1 MTIIAETAYG
11 DAETRGKVRAW
22 KQKLARDFA
31 IFDSAYHRL
40 GGGDLRKLPMD
51 LVLCSCSGRQRAFEK
66 INKLLGPGATLEAKH
81 LNGKSV
87 LWSIYKPSNGIILND
102 DPSFTQNCV
111 AINYIIAGEMPNH
124 MGGIVIGLWTLEVPD
139 HALGRAVERS
149 RFLHPGAI
157 IREAHQNLLEL
168 PSNIISE
175 RPNFVDHSLPG
186 VYIKAGPGCFV
197 GHLIMAKAASS
208 SDPMLNIHARVKT
221 WLSNDQLHENQ
232 IGLNDK
238 GEPGK
243 RLGDGW
249 LLPHPYKQIDEDEDY
264 FLVSGWERLNP

>member
-1 MTIIAETAYG
+1 MTVISQTSYG
-11 DAETRGKVRAW
+11 DAETRGKVRLW

-40 GGGDLRKLPMD
+40 GAGDLRKLPLD
-51 LVLCSCSGRQRAFEK
+51 LVLCSRCGRQRASEK

-81 LNGKSV
+81 LNGTSV
-87 LWSIYKPSNGIILND
+87 LWSIYKPSNNVILND

-111 AINYIIAGEMPNH
+111 TINYIIAGEVPGR
-124 MGGIVIGLWTLEVPD
+124 MGGIVNGLWTLEVPD

-149 RFLHPGAI
+149 RSLHPGAI

-175 RPNFVDHSLPG
+175 RPNFLDHSLPG

-197 GHLIMAKAASS
+197 GHLIISKAHLQVIRCSTF
-208 SDPMLNIHARVKT
+208 MLV
-221 WLSNDQLHENQ
+221 
-232 IGLNDK
+232 
-238 GEPGK
+238 
-243 RLGDGW
+243 
-249 LLPHPYKQIDEDEDY
+249 
-264 FLVSGWERLNP
+264 